1 MVINGQSTFVPII
14 KTDKYNSFLQLMHND
29 LTFFNGEIK
38 TPHFNGLASD
48 QNNLANDNIKKH
60 ASINRNVAF
69 NVFCDYE
76 LLI

>member
-48 QNNLANDNIKKH
+48 QNNLANDNIK
-60 ASINRNVAF
+60 NT
-69 NVFCDYE
+69 
-76 LLI
+76 LLL